1 MAAYMNRNPSQPGAS
16 TWNTPAA
23 RPVQFFEARYATAGP
38 QEWIYA
44 PDAGPWYV
52 TLYFMGQGGGAA
64 FLEGTDEG
72 ITDITGTPMSPPTP
86 WNAQLL
92 AAQHNYPL
100 TDTVTDVTRVKV
112 EGATAVRVN
121 VVGGTVDVTAR
132 C

>member
-16 TWNTPAA
+16 TWNTPAN
-23 RPVQFFEARYATAGP
+23 RPVQFYEARYSTAGP
-38 QEWIYA
+38 QEWIFA

-52 TLYFMGQGGGAA
+52 TLFFLAGAGAA

-72 ITDITGTPMSPPTP
+72 MTDIIGSPMSPPTP
-86 WNAQLL
+86 YNAALL
-92 AAQHNYPL
+92 AVQHFYPI
-100 TDTVTDVTRVKV
+100 TDTVTDITRVKI

-121 VVGGTVDVTAR
+121 VVGGVVDVTAR